1 MRRRPL
7 PTRRPATV
15 PRRRF
20 AARRSAAGARRFPTR
35 RPAAIVAILLL
46 ALSLAGAATHLAVAR
61 DPGPLRD
68 QIQRQKGQERQLAS
82 AAARLGALEAAAS
95 RAVDVLSRRLAAAQ
109 ADLARWQARLAT
121 TQSDLRTTR
130 RRLTRLRARLAQSRQ
145 ALAAMLRQRYTANQ
159 PDIVSVVLDA
169 HGFADVLE
177 RVDFL
182 RRVQRSD
189 TLIVEAV
196 RRGRD
201 DARADEQR
209 LAALEGRQRD
219 QTAAVLSERDAL
231 SRMTAALQ
239 ARRAALAQARAARLA
254 ALRNTRASR
263 QQAQRELTR
272 LLAEQARAASSPGPG
287 GPWAIPWPI
296 VECESG
302 GQNLP
307 PNSAGASG
315 YYQMLP
321 STWRGLGGS
330 TPAAYQ
336 ASKAEQDRLA
346 AKLWAGG
353 SGARN
358 WVCAVLV
365 GAA

>member
-1 MRRRPL
+1 MRL
-7 PTRRPATV
+7 
-15 PRRRF
+15 
-20 AARRSAAGARRFPTR
+20 FPTR
-35 RPAAIVAILLL
+35 RPAIIAAML
-46 ALSLAGAATHLAVAR
+46 ALALAGAATQLALAQQ
-61 DPGPLRD
+61 DEGSLRD
-68 QIQRQKGQERQLAS
+68 RIERQKGQERRLES
-82 AAARLGALEAAAS
+82 AAARLGRLEQATA
-95 RAVDVLSRRLAAAQ
+95 RAVAVLERRLADAQ
-109 ADLARWQARLAT
+109 ADLARWQARLAA
-121 TQSDLRTTR
+121 TQRDLRATR
-130 RRLTRLRARLAQSRQ
+130 KRLVRLRARLAESRR
-145 ALAAMLRQRYTANQ
+145 ALANMLRQRYTADP

-169 HGFADVLE
+169 DGFADVLE
-177 RVDFL
+177 RLEFL

-201 DARADEQR
+201 DARRDERR
-209 LAALEGRQRD
+209 LAALEPRQRE
-219 QTAAVLSERDAL
+219 QTAAVRAERDAL
-231 SRMTAALQ
+231 ARVSAALQ
-239 ARRAALAQARAARLA
+239 ARRAALARARSARLA
-254 ALRNTRASR
+254 ALSNTRASR
-263 QQAQRELTR
+263 RRAQRELSR
-272 LLAEQARAASSPGPG
+272 LLAEQARQASSPGPG

-330 TPAAYQ
+330 TPNAYQ

-358 WVCAVLV
+358 WVCAALI
-365 GAA
+365 GAL

>member
-1 MRRRPL
+1 M
-7 PTRRPATV
+7 
-15 PRRRF
+15 
-20 AARRSAAGARRFPTR
+20 RRSAFIFALVL
-35 RPAAIVAILLL
+35 VAV
-46 ALSLAGAATHLAVAR
+46 SLAGVALAQ
-61 DPGPLRD
+61 DPGPLQDR
-68 QIQRQKGQERQLAS
+68 IESQKSRERQLAS
-82 AAARLGALEAAAS
+82 AATRLGKLEAATS
-95 RAVDVLSRRLAAAQ
+95 RSVAVLSRRLAAAQ
-109 ADLARWQARLAT
+109 ADVARWEARLAA
-121 TQSDLRTTR
+121 TQRDLRVTR
-130 RRLTRLRARLAQSRQ
+130 KRLLRLRKRLAESR
-145 ALAAMLRQRYTANQ
+145 AVLAAMLRERYQADQ
-159 PDIVSVVLDA
+159 PDIVSVVLEA
-169 HGFADVLE
+169 RGFADVLE
-177 RVDFL
+177 RMEFL
-182 RRVQRSD
+182 RRVQDRD
-189 TLIVEAV
+189 TVIVEAV

-201 DARADEQR
+201 DARRDEAQ
-209 LAALEGRQRD
+209 LAALEPRQRE
-219 QTAAVLSERDAL
+219 QTAVVRSERDAVARV
-231 SRMTAALQ
+231 SAALQ

-254 ALRNTRASR
+254 ALQNTKASR
-263 QQAQRELTR
+263 KRAERELSR
-272 LLAEQARAASSPGPG
+272 LLAEQARAANSPGPG

-365 GAA
+365 GAV

>member
-7 PTRRPATV
+7 PTRRPATS
-15 PRRRF
+15 
-20 AARRSAAGARRFPTR
+20 ARRRFPTR
-35 RPAAIVAILLL
+35 RPATIVAILLL
-46 ALSLAGAATHLAVAR
+46 AVPLAGAATHLALAR

-68 QIQRQKGQERQLAS
+68 SIERQKGQERQLAS
-82 AAARLGALEAAAS
+82 AAARLGRLEAAAS

-109 ADLARWQARLAT
+109 ADLARWQARLAA
-121 TQSDLRTTR
+121 TQRDLRATR
-130 RRLTRLRARLAQSRQ
+130 RRLVRLRGRLAQSRR
-145 ALAAMLRQRYTANQ
+145 ALAAMLRQRYVTNQ

-169 HGFADVLE
+169 SGFADVLE
-177 RVDFL
+177 RVEFL

-189 TLIVEAV
+189 MLIVEAV
-196 RRGRD
+196 RRGRN
-201 DARADEQR
+201 DARRDERR
-209 LAALEGRQRD
+209 LAALQSRQRE
-219 QTAAVLSERDAL
+219 QTAAVLAERDAL

-263 QQAQRELTR
+263 QRAQRELDR

-336 ASKAEQDRLA
+336 ASKSEQDRLA
-346 AKLWAGG
+346 AKLWDGG